1 MMREDLDLV
10 YSPPQKKGRMKTL
23 AKTYSQEYQS
33 ISKRTTILQPSSQ
46 FKLCLSFAIDLCLAM
61 DV

>member
-1 MMREDLDLV
+1 MTGEDLDLV
-10 YSPPQKKGRMKTL
+10 YSPPKKWTDENPCKDLFPGIPVHQQTDNN
-23 AKTYSQEYQS
+23 
-33 ISKRTTILQPSSQ
+33 TTASQ